1 MEDRSKEAAAFS
13 VYFNMAEIDKIWK
26 FAEERGWLTSE
37 EAGAKFREL
46 ILMDKFRTAPLSLLF
61 QRF

>member
-37 EAGAKFREL
+37 EAGAKF
-46 ILMDKFRTAPLSLLF
+46 
-61 QRF
+61 